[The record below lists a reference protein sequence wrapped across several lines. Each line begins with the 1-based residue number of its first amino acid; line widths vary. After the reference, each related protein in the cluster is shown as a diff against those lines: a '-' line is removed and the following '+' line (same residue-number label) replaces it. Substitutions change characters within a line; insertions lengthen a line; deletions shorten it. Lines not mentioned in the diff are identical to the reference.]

1 MTVRLDKS
9 CTDCANFRAQAESIG
24 ECQIES
30 RPEQRQKQVN
40 FISCFFF
47 VDRNAPR

>member
-30 RPEQRQKQVN
+30 RPEQKQKQVN

-47 VDRNAPR
+47 VDRTSTR

>member
-9 CTDCANFRAQAESIG
+9 CTDCANFSAQAESIG
-24 ECQIES
+24 TCQIES
-30 RPEQRQKQVN
+30 RPEQKQKQVN

-47 VDRNAPR
+47 VDRDAPR

>member
-9 CTDCANFRAQAESIG
+9 CIDCANFQAQAESIG
-24 ECQIES
+24 GCQIES

-40 FISCFFF
+40 NISCFFF
-47 VDRNAPR
+47 VDRSAPR